1 VESTLTPDAISLAE
15 IFVEEHL
22 VARNILARGSVIVE
36 NVINARL
43 KKWLDVGV
51 GKKRRR

>member
-1 VESTLTPDAISLAE
+1 MLMPDAISLVE
-15 IFVEEHL
+15 IFVENPL
-22 VARNILARGSVIVE
+22 VARNMLARGCAIVE

-51 GKKRRR
+51 EKKRGR

>member
-1 VESTLTPDAISLAE
+1 MESTPTPDEISRVE
-15 IFVEEHL
+15 MFVEERL
-22 VARNILARGSVIVE
+22 VARNIPVRGFAIVE

>member
-1 VESTLTPDAISLAE
+1 MPVGISLVE
-15 IFVEEHL
+15 IFVEERL
-22 VARNILARGSVIVE
+22 VARNMFARGFVIVE

>member
-1 VESTLTPDAISLAE
+1 MPDVICLVE
-15 IFVEEHL
+15 IFVEKSL
-22 VARNILARGSVIVE
+22 VARNMLARGYATVE

-51 GKKRRR
+51 EKKRRR

>member
-1 VESTLTPDAISLAE
+1 MPVAISPVE
-15 IFVEEHL
+15 IFVDERL
-22 VARNILARGSVIVE
+22 VARNMLARGFVIVE

-51 GKKRRR
+51 GKKRGR

>member
-1 VESTLTPDAISLAE
+1 MPVAICLVEM
-15 IFVEEHL
+15 FVEERL
-22 VARNILARGSVIVE
+22 VARNMLARGFAIVE